1 MYNICFMYYTIYV
14 FIYLSKK
21 FRTTFEP
28 VKKKTIDF
36 QISYNI
42 HIPKKKN
49 SLSFNFK
56 LTRLHGIP
64 SKHITLL

>member
-1 MYNICFMYYTIYV
+1 MRYVLCHIY
-14 FIYLSKK
+14 IYLFVEEVSNK
-21 FRTTFEP
+21 FRTP

-36 QISYNI
+36 QISYII